1 MGAANTP
8 STAPIFTR
16 QAEVSSNSGAFGAAA
31 FAAIVLTATADFTG
45 VSANHQEVFR
55 ADENNGGFIQR
66 IRFKAI
72 GTNVATVARIY
83 INNGGVQTVAVNNVF
98 YGEQS
103 LPATTLI
110 NTAATLDIDYPMNI
124 ALNPGFRIWV
134 GLGTTVAA
142 GWRCTAIGGRY

>member
-1 MGAANTP
+1 MAAANTP
-8 STAPIFTR
+8 GTSPMFTR
-16 QAEVSSNSGAFGAAA
+16 QAEVSSNSGAFGTAS
-31 FAAIVLTATADFTG
+31 FAAIILTATADFTG

-72 GTNVATVARIY
+72 GTNIATVARIY

-103 LPATTLI
+103 LPATTL
-110 NTAATLDIDYPMNI
+110 NNAGATIEIDYPMNF

-142 GWRCTAIGGRY
+142 GWRPTAIGGRY